1 MDMETTVLTGI
12 LIICLY
18 IFLQIFRTARRN
30 RLPPFPGVP
39 IPIIGHLHLLKPPLH
54 RTLYRLS
61 QNHGPI
67 FSLRLGSRLVVV
79 VSSPSLAEECFTTHD
94 AVLANRPRNLAGKY
108 IGYNNGTMAGLP
120 YSDQWRHLRRLS
132 AQEIFSAARINSFLP
147 IPQDEVKHLLQ
158 SLYRDS
164 KTSFAKVELKPKLG
178 QAAFNVIMRMIAG
191 KRYFGENN
199 SQETKNNVPEL
210 INEVME
216 TAEASNPED
225 FFPLLRW
232 LDFRGL
238 KKKLARLGDRMD
250 AFQQS
255 LIDEHRR
262 EKRSSTMIGHL
273 LSLQESQPLYYTDL
287 TIKGLINNMIVAG
300 TDTSAVTMEW
310 AMSALLNHP
319 EVMKKARA
327 ELDRVVG
334 CGRLVDEPDLSE
346 LPYLQCIISETFRL
360 FPAGPMLL
368 PHYSSQPCKVGGYEI
383 PSDTML
389 LVNAWAIHRDPGL
402 WDDPM
407 RFVPERFEGKEGE
420 SSHLLMPFG
429 MGRRSCPGAGL
440 ARRMI
445 GLVLASLIQCF
456 DWERVTKDQVDMTE
470 GKGLTMPKAKP
481 LEAMCKAREEMH
493 KVLALP

>member
-1 MDMETTVLTGI
+1 
-12 LIICLY
+12 
-18 IFLQIFRTARRN
+18 
-30 RLPPFPGVP
+30 
-39 IPIIGHLHLLKPPLH
+39 
-54 RTLYRLS
+54 
-61 QNHGPI
+61 
-67 FSLRLGSRLVVV
+67 
-79 VSSPSLAEECFTTHD
+79 
-94 AVLANRPRNLAGKY
+94 
-108 IGYNNGTMAGLP
+108 
-120 YSDQWRHLRRLS
+120 
-132 AQEIFSAARINSFLP
+132 
-147 IPQDEVKHLLQ
+147 
-158 SLYRDS
+158 
-164 KTSFAKVELKPKLG
+164 
-178 QAAFNVIMRMIAG
+178 
-191 KRYFGENN
+191 
-199 SQETKNNVPEL
+199 
-210 INEVME
+210 ME

-232 LDFRGL
+232 LDCRGL

-262 EKRSSTMIGHL
+262 EMRTSTMIGHL
-273 LSLQESQPLYYTDL
+273 LSLQESQPLFYTDL

-319 EVMKKARA
+319 EVMKKAIA

-334 CGRLVDEPDLSE
+334 FGRLVDEPDLSE

-389 LVNAWAIHRDPGL
+389 LVNAWAVHRDPGL

-407 RFVPERFEGKEGE
+407 RFVPERFEGREGE

-440 ARRMI
+440 ARRMV

-456 DWERVTKDQVDMTE
+456 EWERVTKDQVDMTE

>member
-12 LIICLY
+12 LTICLY
-18 IFLQIFRTARRN
+18 IFLKIFRTARRN

-39 IPIIGHLHLLKPPLH
+39 IPIIGHLYLLKPPLH

-61 QNHGPI
+61 QNYGPI
-67 FSLRLGSRLVVV
+67 ISLRLGSRLVVV

-132 AQEIFSAARINSFLP
+132 AQEIFSAARLNSFLS
-147 IPQDEVKHLLQ
+147 IRQDEVKHLLQ
-158 SLYRDS
+158 SIYRDS

-191 KRYFGENN
+191 KRYFGENDN
-199 SQETKNNVPEL
+199 QETKNNVPEL
-210 INEVME
+210 INEVLE

-232 LDFRGL
+232 LDCRGL

-262 EKRSSTMIGHL
+262 EKRTSTMIGHL

-287 TIKGLINNMIVAG
+287 TIKGLIN
-300 TDTSAVTMEW
+300 
-310 AMSALLNHP
+310 
-319 EVMKKARA
+319 
-327 ELDRVVG
+327 
-334 CGRLVDEPDLSE
+334 
-346 LPYLQCIISETFRL
+346 CIISETFRL

-407 RFVPERFEGKEGE
+407 RFVPERFEGKKGE